1 MRFIDLHRQYEEIQ
15 DGIRQR
21 IDAVLQHKQFIQGPE
36 VRELEMRLE
45 SYTGRK
51 YVKSCASG
59 TDALTISLMA
69 LGVGHGDAVFVPS
82 FTFFAS
88 AESITL
94 AGGTPVFV
102 DCREDTFNMS
112 ADSLQEAVSGIKE
125 EGELRAKGIIA
136 VDLFGQPAEYEKIC
150 EVARENDLFMLEDG
164 AQGFGGGIGD
174 KKACSFGD
182 ISATSFYP
190 AKPLGCYGDG
200 GAIFTDSEEL
210 AELVDS
216 IRNHGQG
223 RNKYDNVRTG
233 LNSRLDTLQAAVLL
247 EKMELFDRELAQR
260 NQIAEMYTERLKD
273 VICVPAVLDGYS
285 SCWAQYTLKADST
298 EDRERI
304 IQAMEREGIPTAVFY
319 PVPVHRAGAYEDLSS
334 RARAPERSLAV
345 TEDISKR
352 VFSLPMHPYLSE
364 AEIDHICSIVRKTIT
379 GGN

>member
-1 MRFIDLHRQYEEIQ
+1 MQFIDLNRQYEECQ
-15 DGIRQR
+15 DRMRQR
-21 IDAVLQHKQFIQGPE
+21 IDVVLQHKQFIQGPE
-36 VRELEMRLE
+36 VKELELRLA

-69 LGVGHGDAVFVPS
+69 LGVEQGDAVFVPS

-112 ADSLQEAVSGIKE
+112 PDSLREAISMVKGV
-125 EGELRAKGIIA
+125 GELRPKGILA

-150 EVARENDLFMLEDG
+150 EIARQNSLFVLEDG
-164 AQGFGGGIGD
+164 AQGFGGGIGGQ
-174 KKACSFGD
+174 KACGFGD

-200 GAIFTDSEEL
+200 GAIFTDREDL
-210 AELVDS
+210 AKAIDS

-223 RNKYDNVRTG
+223 QNKYDNIRIG
-233 LNSRLDTLQAAVLL
+233 LNSRLDTIQAAVLL
-247 EKMELFDRELAQR
+247 VKLDLFEKELELREQVAKG
-260 NQIAEMYTERLKD
+260 YTQKLKD
-273 VICVPAVLDGYS
+273 VIRTPVILNGYS
-285 SCWAQYTLKADST
+285 SCWAQYTLKAKSF
-298 EDRERI
+298 EERERI
-304 IQAMEREGIPTAVFY
+304 LQTLDQNGIPTAVFY
-319 PVPVHRAGAYEDLSS
+319 PTPIHMASAYKDSPFT
-334 RARAPERSLAV
+334 RRSLAV

-352 VFSLPMHPYLSE
+352 VFSVPMHPYLTE
-364 AEIDHICSIVRKTIT
+364 PEIDRICSIIRDSIG
-379 GGN
+379 GGND